1 MQFISVLKKQ
11 EMLEKLVLRQT
22 TNKYRTHKDL
32 QYRLNTYIYIYAATI
47 TTTTITTSTIFY

>member
-1 MQFISVLKKQ
+1 
-11 EMLEKLVLRQT
+11 MLEKLVLRQT

-32 QYRLNTYIYIYAATI
+32 QYRSNTYIYIYAATI